1 MIRNLSALIL
11 HPVINEKII
20 FENSNLSISMFHLRH
35 LLFYLLL
42 LISATIDA
50 QTRYPQDYFIP
61 PVDFQLSLS
70 GTFAEL
76 RANHFHS
83 GIDIRTNGE
92 ENKPIFACA
101 DGYVSRI
108 KISAFGFGKALYI
121 DHPNGYTTVYA
132 HLNGFN
138 PLIDNWIKSE
148 QYRLEQFETDLFPP
162 KGLLTVAQGEIICY
176 SGNSGSSEGP
186 HLHFE
191 IRNTKSEMPIDPQ
204 LFGFQ
209 IKDYIRPVISGIR
222 IYPEGE
228 GATVNG
234 KTNASDFETAGWGP
248 VYRLKK
254 PDTLLIGGDFSIGI
268 MAYDLLNGSKNKN
281 GVSSYTVY
289 IDSVPAFDWL
299 AETFS
304 FNDTRYINS
313 FIDYEQYY
321 RSGQRYMRT
330 RLAPNNKLGMYK
342 LTDSRGVFNTTPYSL
357 LSVKVV
363 IKDANKN
370 ESILRFV
377 VKGVSKI
384 ETNKKVNGDNPTIS
398 CSKEKNNY
406 SDKGISISIPGKSI
420 YEDLSL
426 SYKASKP
433 LTTTCSPVHQVHT
446 PEVPLHNYIE
456 LLVAVDSAWMK
467 YGDKLLLAKIRQ
479 GKSPSAIG
487 GTYEAGKISARVRE
501 FGAYAVMADTT
512 APVIKPLNIS
522 NGKNIADQSTIRISI
537 SDNFS
542 GISTYNA
549 WLNKK
554 WILMDYDAKNNL
566 LLYKKDER
574 LLEGSNEFLIKVE
587 DDRGNSST
595 FEATLLNQQ

>member
-1 MIRNLSALIL
+1 MKRLSL
-11 HPVINEKII
+11 KIAT
-20 FENSNLSISMFHLRH
+20 NQSGSMFHFRYLIFI
-35 LLFYLLL
+35 LFFFLTT
-42 LISATIDA
+42 TIGA
-50 QTRYPQDYFIP
+50 QNQYPKDYFIP

-101 DGYVSRI
+101 EGYVSRI

-132 HLNGFN
+132 HVNGFN
-138 PLIDNWIKSE
+138 PLIDNWVKSE
-148 QYRLEQFETDLFPP
+148 QYRLEQFEADLFPP
-162 KGLLTVAQGEIICY
+162 KGLLTVKQGELICY

-191 IRNTKSEMPIDPQ
+191 IRNTKTEMPVDPQ

-209 IKDYIRPVISGIR
+209 IKDFIRPVISGIR

-254 PDTLLIGGDFSIGI
+254 PDTLLIGGDFSIG
-268 MAYDLLNGSKNKN
+268 MMSYDLLNGSKNKN

-304 FNDTRYINS
+304 FSETRYINS
-313 FIDYEQYY
+313 FIDYEHYY
-321 RSGQRYMRT
+321 KSGQRYMRT
-330 RLAPNNKLGMYK
+330 KVATNNKLGMYR
-342 LTDSRGVFNTTPYSL
+342 LPGNRGVFNTTPDSMH
-357 LSVKVV
+357 SVKIVV
-363 IKDANKN
+363 KDANKN

-377 VKGVSKI
+377 IKGVRKI
-384 ETNKKVNGDNPTIS
+384 ETNKKASSDNPTIS
-398 CSKEKNNY
+398 CLKEKNNF
-406 SDKGISISIPGKSI
+406 SDKGITITIPGKSI
-420 YEDLSL
+420 YEDLTF
-426 SYKASKP
+426 SYKASKA
-433 LTTTCSPVHQVHT
+433 LTTTCSAVHHVHT
-446 PEVPLHNYIE
+446 PEVPLHNYID
-456 LLVAVDSAWMK
+456 LSVAVDSAFMK
-467 YGDKLLLAKIRQ
+467 YGNKLLLAKIRQ

-487 GTYEAGKISARVRE
+487 GKYEDGKITARVRE
-501 FGAYAVMADTT
+501 FGSYAVMAD
-512 APVIKPLNIS
+512 
-522 NGKNIADQSTIRISI
+522 
-537 SDNFS
+537 
-542 GISTYNA
+542 
-549 WLNKK
+549 
-554 WILMDYDAKNNL
+554 
-566 LLYKKDER
+566 
-574 LLEGSNEFLIKVE
+574 
-587 DDRGNSST
+587 
-595 FEATLLNQQ
+595 